1 MKHEK
6 YWKLLEKIAI
16 ASEPVARTRLAA
28 CLVYKNE
35 LLAVG
40 YNKNKTHPIAKRFR
54 KTEGA
59 EYLHAEV
66 DCIKN
71 ALRVYDPE
79 ILTKATLYVLR
90 VKRPDDDHKAF
101 VRGMAKPCCGCAHA
115 IEQFGIKKVYFT
127 TDEGY
132 SEL

>member
-1 MKHEK
+1 MKHDK

-40 YNKNKTHPIAKRFR
+40 YNKNKTHPIAKRFQ

-71 ALRVYDPE
+71 ALRTYSPE
-79 ILTKATLYVLR
+79 LVAKSTLYVLR
-90 VKRPDDDHKAF
+90 VKHPDDDHKAF
-101 VRGMAKPCCGCAHA
+101 IRGMAKPCTGC
-115 IEQFGIKKVYFT
+115 QFCIDQYQIKKVYFT
-127 TDEGY
+127 TDNGY
-132 SEL
+132 DVL